1 MKKYIIVL
9 NLLLVLGLSSCT
21 KFLEEE
27 SETSFTTST
36 LFETPEGLEKMV
48 IALYPYERSFTS
60 NDNSV
65 PAAIIW
71 GERTTDLSVFLTG
84 SDANLSRFTSPG
96 PGSNIDNGVYAPFWS
111 HRYYLIGRTTD
122 IIHYGKL
129 LGEEAKLSVA
139 EASFWRAYNYYGL
152 WSRFSRLY
160 LTTEPVIKDNLDDQ
174 VYTPADSADVF
185 KLMYDDLDVAI
196 EGLPPQVSAD
206 NEGRVSKAAARHL
219 KALVAAWAKDWEEV
233 VTQVDAVDNDPTRS
247 LVADPANIFNRS
259 DLYNVSETLFAL
271 RFSAERG
278 GGTGHRV
285 GSQYV
290 NTISTSNYTW
300 QNINGAL
307 VQYNTE
313 NLGRNWG
320 LSFANSYLM
329 SLYGA
334 TDKRRSAYFKS
345 HYTYQN
351 PDRLITIPVS
361 ETVTDN
367 GKTYN
372 STFNFTGSPVKVN
385 IGDTIYGRDVFAA
398 TGSKIDRRLL
408 LPSSLKMVDI
418 WSKPLDA
425 DGGTSSYKDIM
436 IYRLAETYLL
446 GAEANMHLGNQG
458 RASYYYN
465 KTWERAGNPR
475 ETGTIT
481 FDMIRDEHARE
492 LSFEGRRWDF
502 LKRNGIWYN
511 QMIKYAGDFTKYPGA
526 SVGYSAGSYGSS
538 DGRDASFGPNPNY
551 YADFNGSD
559 NDVMVRYNV
568 QPIHVNWPI
577 PQSQIDAMGP
587 ENFPQTT
594 GY

>member
-111 HRYYLIGRTTD
+111 HRYYLIGRTNE

-285 GSQYV
+285 GSQ
-290 NTISTSNYTW
+290 
-300 QNINGAL
+300 L
-307 VQYNTE
+307 
-313 NLGRNWG
+313 
-320 LSFANSYLM
+320 
-329 SLYGA
+329 
-334 TDKRRSAYFKS
+334 
-345 HYTYQN
+345 
-351 PDRLITIPVS
+351 
-361 ETVTDN
+361 
-367 GKTYN
+367 
-372 STFNFTGSPVKVN
+372 
-385 IGDTIYGRDVFAA
+385 
-398 TGSKIDRRLL
+398 
-408 LPSSLKMVDI
+408 
-418 WSKPLDA
+418 
-425 DGGTSSYKDIM
+425 
-436 IYRLAETYLL
+436 
-446 GAEANMHLGNQG
+446 
-458 RASYYYN
+458 
-465 KTWERAGNPR
+465 
-475 ETGTIT
+475 
-481 FDMIRDEHARE
+481 
-492 LSFEGRRWDF
+492 
-502 LKRNGIWYN
+502 
-511 QMIKYAGDFTKYPGA
+511 
-526 SVGYSAGSYGSS
+526 
-538 DGRDASFGPNPNY
+538 
-551 YADFNGSD
+551 
-559 NDVMVRYNV
+559 
-568 QPIHVNWPI
+568 
-577 PQSQIDAMGP
+577 
-587 ENFPQTT
+587 
-594 GY
+594 

>member
-111 HRYYLIGRTTD
+111 HRYYLIGRTNE

>member
-9 NLLLVLGLSSCT
+9 NLLLALGLSSCT

-111 HRYYLIGRTTD
+111 HRYYLIGRTNE

-259 DLYNVSETLFAL
+259 GLYNVSETLFAL